1 MQVSGSR
8 YQVPGQAAS
17 RRHPKPDT

>member
-1 MQVSGSR
+1 MQVSGAR